1 MKNKILIGFL
11 LLSALHGEA
20 QYYYA
25 DIVGTKQTNQQYKLI
40 RAFQFKKVSA
50 GSFDARNEPIKE
62 FILEQLISNDGKK
75 ITTHS
80 ATIGNSESYFIGY
93 YNNNR
98 VTKTVDSS
106 RNALNTA
113 LYEYDN
119 AGKLTSVVTN
129 NKDFDGTFSN
139 TETHYWTYN
148 DKAQPT
154 QMLKVKNQTDSTFV
168 FFTNDEDGNVAEE
181 TWKKN
186 NRTIET
192 YYYYYNA
199 KKQITDIVRFDRKA
213 KALIPDYL
221 FEYDN
226 AGRVIQMTQTQRGR
240 ANYLIW
246 KYNYNENGMKN
257 KEVVYNKQKEFLG
270 KIEYT
275 YQ

>member
-1 MKNKILIGFL
+1 M
-11 LLSALHGEA
+11 
-20 QYYYA
+20 
-25 DIVGTKQTNQQYKLI
+25 
-40 RAFQFKKVSA
+40 R
-50 GSFDARNEPIKE
+50 
-62 FILEQLISNDGKK
+62 KK

-213 KALIPDYL
+213 KALI
-221 FEYDN
+221 
-226 AGRVIQMTQTQRGR
+226 
-240 ANYLIW
+240 LI
-246 KYNYNENGMKN
+246 
-257 KEVVYNKQKEFLG
+257 
-270 KIEYT
+270 IS
-275 YQ
+275 